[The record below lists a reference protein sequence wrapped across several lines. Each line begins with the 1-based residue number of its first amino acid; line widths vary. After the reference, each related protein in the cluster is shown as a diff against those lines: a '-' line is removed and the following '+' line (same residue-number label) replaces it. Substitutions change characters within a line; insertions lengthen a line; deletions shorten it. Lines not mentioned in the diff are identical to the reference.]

1 MNVLY
6 LSQVFSFLRCLK
18 KTGHHSQIGMHQR
31 QEEFQDRGMERSGR
45 DGKQMVKFV
54 NIWRNT
60 DWQV

>member
-1 MNVLY
+1 MYYIYHKY
-6 LSQVFSFLRCLK
+6 LVFEVFK

-31 QEEFQDRGMERSGR
+31 QEEFQDRGMERSGK

-54 NIWRNT
+54 NIWLNT

>member
-1 MNVLY
+1 M
-6 LSQVFSFLRCLK
+6 FE

-31 QEEFQDRGMERSGR
+31 QEEFQDGGMERSGK

-54 NIWRNT
+54 NIWINT